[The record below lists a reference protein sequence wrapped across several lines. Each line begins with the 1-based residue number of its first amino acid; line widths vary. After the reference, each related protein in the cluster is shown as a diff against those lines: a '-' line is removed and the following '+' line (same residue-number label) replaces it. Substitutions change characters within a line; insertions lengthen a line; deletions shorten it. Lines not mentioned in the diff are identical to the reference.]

1 MSVITSISIYRI
13 ITISINAGSPRL
25 KEISLLISSPSSFC
39 FFSPFYGKM
48 PWKNYLLVFLLP
60 RGHWWEERELQI
72 WWMFF
77 YHYLMLLPI
86 CMWHSHLNLRFK
98 PFKSRYCKDF
108 PFVSLSFFSVSIA
121 CSSSLSWTRISWSIS
136 GSVLVQISLFLSLPL
151 LWELLSIL
159 WLLIS
164 AIG

>member
-1 MSVITSISIYRI
+1 MSVITIISIYRI

-77 YHYLMLLPI
+77 YHYLMLLPL

-98 PFKSRYCKDF
+98 P
-108 PFVSLSFFSVSIA
+108 SL
-121 CSSSLSWTRISWSIS
+121 
-136 GSVLVQISLFLSLPL
+136 
-151 LWELLSIL
+151 
-159 WLLIS
+159 LLIS
-164 AIG
+164 KRNQGTAKIFPLSLCHSSQCPLPVPPPFPELGYLGVFQVQF